1 MPNWC
6 MNTVEIY
13 HDDTAMLERARNAF
27 NEGRLLN
34 EFFPCPAE
42 LHEHEAP
49 VRDEALAER
58 FIEQYG
64 ASDWYNWQ
72 VKNWGTKWDV
82 GADGQPAQDIEGGLI
97 LTFDSAWAPPTN
109 AYERLMEMGFR
120 IYATYYEP
128 GMCFCGI
135 WDNGED
141 TYFEYGSMSAAEAR
155 NELPV
160 ELDEAYCISEY
171 LEECEAQEETDQEE

>member
-64 ASDWYNWQ
+64 ASDW
-72 VKNWGTKWDV
+72 
-82 GADGQPAQDIEGGLI
+82 
-97 LTFDSAWAPPTN
+97 
-109 AYERLMEMGFR
+109 
-120 IYATYYEP
+120 
-128 GMCFCGI
+128 
-135 WDNGED
+135 
-141 TYFEYGSMSAAEAR
+141 
-155 NELPV
+155 
-160 ELDEAYCISEY
+160 
-171 LEECEAQEETDQEE
+171 